1 MNSKVKKLDKKVN
14 KRIKRIKRKVRKLT
28 KNMRKKPRARGMYA
42 ATTKGFRKDFQ
53 VLSQSGNTMRVKG
66 RDLVYSI
73 PTSLSSEND
82 CDIIT
87 VIPCNPAY
95 WTGTRISAIASGYQ
109 NYRPLKFRITY
120 VPQCAVTQ
128 QGNVLGG
135 TLWSMSPNNENLQQ
149 TLRTSNGGM
158 LTQCYKSK
166 AITVQ
171 LKRNLQFNL
180 FRTGGK
186 FDQQSNPFIF
196 MALSIACVDSNNNKI
211 VPGYFYVTYE
221 YELKNPIGNTISYVN
236 SNLVKKSDQYNNY
249 LNSAAVVCKSSKI
262 SIGSILQVDDGKYFY
277 NEEEKNLEENDF
289 LWYFCN
295 SSNQNNIAPEPE
307 PEPIP
312 EPDPIIIQYD
322 ATGTGTGASKSFTW
336 GVLVYIVNEGANE
349 VDVYS
354 KLRTGSNGNQNWS
367 MAIAD
372 GWKYYVQLSSSEGLN
387 YASWY
392 SNNSFAGNISAI
404 TYNSSSQTIDYHSV
418 IKRDLV
424 HVEFEEA

>member
-14 KRIKRIKRKVRKLT
+14 KRIKKIKRKVKKLT
-28 KNMRKKPRARGMYA
+28 KNIRKRPRARGMYA
-42 ATTKGFRKDFQ
+42 ATTKGFKKDFQ

-73 PTSLSSEND
+73 PTSLSTEND
-82 CDIIT
+82 CDVIT

-109 NYRPLKFRITY
+109 NFRPLKFKITY

-166 AITVQ
+166 SINVQ

-180 FRTGGK
+180 FRTGGE

-196 MALSIACVDSNNNKI
+196 MALSIACIDTNNNKI

-221 YELKNPIGNTISYVN
+221 YELKNPIGNTITYIN
-236 SNLVKKSDQYNNY
+236 SNLIKKTDQYNEY
-249 LNSAAVVCKSSKI
+249 LNVSAVVCKSEKI
-262 SIGSILQVDDGKYFY
+262 SIGSILQINEGKYQY
-277 NEEEKNLEENDF
+277 NNEEKEIEENDY

-295 SSNQNNIAPEPE
+295 TSGKTNVQPQPSPEPT
-307 PEPIP
+307 PEPQIIKIP
-312 EPDPIIIQYD
+312 YD
-322 ATGTGTGASKSFTW
+322 ATNIGTGGSKTFSW
-336 GVLVYIVNEGANE
+336 GHLVYIVNEGANE
-349 VDVYS
+349 IDVYT
-354 KLRTGSNGNQNWS
+354 KMRTGSNGNLNWS

-372 GWKYYVQLSSSEGLN
+372 GWRYYVVNSSSEGLN

-392 SNNSFAGNISAI
+392 SNTSFVGNLSAI
-404 TYNSSSQTIDYHSV
+404 TLNSTNQVIDYHSV
-418 IKRDLV
+418 IKTDSV
-424 HVEFEEA
+424 EVEFEEA